1 MNDPEQC
8 HSMTEVREGVDMVDG
23 QIVALLAKRFRFMTA
38 AARIKPSRSEVRDE
52 ERKAAVLD
60 QVRRQAQSEGAPA
73 GLIVEIYEGLVEASI
88 GFELEQFDKRS
99 AVGAKPE

>member
-8 HSMTEVREGVDMVDG
+8 RSMAEVREGVDMVDG
-23 QIVALLAKRFRFMTA
+23 QIVALLAKRFRFMIS
-38 AARIKPSRSEVRDE
+38 AARIKPSRDEVRDE

-60 QVRRQAQSEGAPA
+60 HVRGQAQREGAPA
-73 GLIVEIYEGLVEASI
+73 GLIVDIYESLVEASI

-99 AVGAKPE
+99 AVGAKLD